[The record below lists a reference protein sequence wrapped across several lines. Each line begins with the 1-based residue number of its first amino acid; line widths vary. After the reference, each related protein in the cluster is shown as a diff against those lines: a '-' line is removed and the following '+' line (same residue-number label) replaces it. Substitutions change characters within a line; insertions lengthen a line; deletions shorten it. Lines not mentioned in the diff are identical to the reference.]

1 MSTHARQ
8 AASADRVDAWLPQTQ
23 CTQCGYPRCRDYAE
37 AVVTGSAGINQCP
50 PGGEVT
56 IAALARLLNAPP
68 EPLDPSFGIH
78 KPRARAVID
87 EAVCIGCRKCLD
99 VCPVDAILGARKLM
113 HTVIADECTGCE
125 LCLPPCPVD
134 CIVMQPDIGHARSA
148 SGSPQSEP
156 DRASARTARPP
167 LPSGEGVGVRGD
179 RPHPLPS
186 PRGRGEV
193 SEKLHFDRNEGE
205 GAHSG
210 EPWPEYM
217 RAETNRWR
225 TRTENRLRRLARRKR
240 TRHGTPHSTES
251 AAPLPPDRER
261 IRAEIRAAVARV
273 KTKRKIRQDLQDK
286 KCKN

>member
-8 AASADRVDAWLPQTQ
+8 AVSADRIDAWLPQTQ

-56 IAALARLLNAPP
+56 IAALAKLLNAPP
-68 EPLDPSFGIH
+68 APLDPRFGIH

-134 CIVMQPDIGHARSA
+134 CIVMVPVDAA
-148 SGSPQSEP
+148 E
-156 DRASARTARPP
+156 AA
-167 LPSGEGVGVRGD
+167 
-179 RPHPLPS
+179 
-186 PRGRGEV
+186 
-193 SEKLHFDRNEGE
+193 
-205 GAHSG
+205 

-225 TRTENRLRRLARRKR
+225 ARTQNRLRRLARRKR
-240 TRHGTPHSTES
+240 TRHGTPHSAES

-261 IRAEIRAAVARV
+261 IRAEIRAAVERV
-273 KTKRKIRQDLQDK
+273 KARKTRRSNRDF
-286 KCKN
+286 